1 MPQSGKTELQ
11 RDILLTW
18 YENPNSTNKEIAEA
32 CDCSSSYVSN
42 VKNRFDNYNE
52 FEAMMDRQDEQMER
66 MFGDD
71 IFLGGANSFNQPT
84 NQKGIA
90 EQFDEIPNNAVGL
103 IFKGMILL
111 IVAYA
116 AFEVVSITII

>member
-1 MPQSGKTELQ
+1 MPQTEKTELQ

-18 YENPNSTNKEIAEA
+18 YENPNAKNKEIADA

-42 VKNRFDNYNE
+42 VKNRFNNYNE
-52 FEAMMDRQDEQMER
+52 FEAMMDRQDKQMEQM
-66 MFGDD
+66 FGKD
-71 IFLGGANSFNQPT
+71 IFADGTNSLNTPA

-111 IVAYA
+111 IMAYA
-116 AFEVVSITII
+116 AFEVVSIILL